1 MCPSKFLMFFFS
13 FCFFRDLQ
21 TNKIQALIVMWVLT
35 LRLRLKALSDQN
47 TQPTVL
53 LSLQFTTFFKCK
65 QKPTL

>member
-1 MCPSKFLMFFFS
+1 
-13 FCFFRDLQ
+13 
-21 TNKIQALIVMWVLT
+21 MWVLT